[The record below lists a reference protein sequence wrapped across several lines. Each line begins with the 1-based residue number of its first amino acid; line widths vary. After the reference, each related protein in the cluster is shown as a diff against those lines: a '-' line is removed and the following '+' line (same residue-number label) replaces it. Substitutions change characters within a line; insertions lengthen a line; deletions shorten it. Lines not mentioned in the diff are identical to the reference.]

1 MIKRRETYN
10 VDVGGVIIGSSH
22 PIRIQSMTN
31 TQTEDSLKTASQIK
45 ELYDSG
51 SELVRITVNNEDSA
65 KSVIKIKDLLVKSNY
80 NLPLIGDFHY
90 NGHTLLACY
99 PEAAS
104 ILDKYRINPGNVGS
118 SDNKN
123 FTEII
128 NIAKKYDKAVRIGGN
143 WGSLSRSYLEKTIV
157 DGKKSDMYEDIIKDA
172 LIDSVLTRRS

>member
-1 MIKRRETYN
+1 
-10 VDVGGVIIGSSH
+10 
-22 PIRIQSMTN
+22 MTN

-80 NLPLIGDFHY
+80 NLPWLEIFIITATPFGI
-90 NGHTLLACY
+90 Y
-99 PEAAS
+99 PETAS

-128 NIAKKYDKAVRIGGN
+128 NIAKKYDKA
-143 WGSLSRSYLEKTIV
+143 
-157 DGKKSDMYEDIIKDA
+157 
-172 LIDSVLTRRS
+172 

>member
-1 MIKRRETYN
+1 MIKRRETYD

-90 NGHTLLACY
+90 NGHTFWHATLKLH
-99 PEAAS
+99 
-104 ILDKYRINPGNVGS
+104 L
-118 SDNKN
+118 
-123 FTEII
+123 F
-128 NIAKKYDKAVRIGGN
+128 
-143 WGSLSRSYLEKTIV
+143 
-157 DGKKSDMYEDIIKDA
+157 
-172 LIDSVLTRRS
+172 

>member
-1 MIKRRETYN
+1 M
-10 VDVGGVIIGSSH
+10 
-22 PIRIQSMTN
+22 
-31 TQTEDSLKTASQIK
+31 
-45 ELYDSG
+45 
-51 SELVRITVNNEDSA
+51 
-65 KSVIKIKDLLVKSNY
+65 KSNY

-172 LIDSVLTRRS
+172 LIDSVLKSAELAEELGLASNKIVLSCKVSSVTQLVEVYTKIAKKCRYPLHLGLTEAGMGDEAIVSSVAA